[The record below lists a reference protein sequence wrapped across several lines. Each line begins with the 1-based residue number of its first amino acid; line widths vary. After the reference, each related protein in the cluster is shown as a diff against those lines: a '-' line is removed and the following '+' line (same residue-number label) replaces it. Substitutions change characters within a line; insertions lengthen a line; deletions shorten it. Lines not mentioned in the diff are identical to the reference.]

1 MSYTIPAVK
10 KYMTP
15 SPLSIGP
22 DQTLERAHE
31 MMRTNQVRHLP
42 VLKGGKL
49 VGIVSERDLLLI
61 ETIRDVDPGRVPVE
75 DAMSEHIYEVDAD
88 TGLDVVAEML
98 TEYKYGSAVVLERG
112 ELVGIFTTN
121 DACRAL
127 AGLLHAR
134 AV

>member
-1 MSYTIPAVK
+1 MRHPIPAVK

-15 SPLSIGP
+15 SPLSIAP

-31 MMRTNQVRHLP
+31 LMRTSRIRHLP
-42 VLKGGKL
+42 VVRGGKL
-49 VGIVSERDLLLI
+49 VGIVSERDLFLV
-61 ETIRDVDPGRVPVE
+61 ETLRDVDPSRVPVE
-75 DAMSEHIYEVDAD
+75 DAMSEHVYEVDAD
-88 TGLDVVAEML
+88 TGVDVVAEML

-127 AGLLHAR
+127 AELMHAQ

>member
-1 MSYTIPAVK
+1 MSCSIPAVK
-10 KYMTP
+10 EYMTP

-49 VGIVSERDLLLI
+49 VGIVSQRDLLLI
-61 ETIRDVDPGRVPVE
+61 ETIHDADPSQVPVE
-75 DAMSEHIYEVDAD
+75 DAMSENVYEVDAD

-127 AGLLHAR
+127 AELLHGR
-134 AV
+134 AA